1 MRTTTT
7 TRPTLNG
14 GKQKSSP
21 RYVRAH
27 TTATVWPPRTESAS
41 RNEHLPSRGVVLRSA
56 FELWFLNDPR
66 AKASVNASSLPSATI
81 VGDGTENSFLLL

>member
-1 MRTTTT
+1 
-7 TRPTLNG
+7 
-14 GKQKSSP
+14 
-21 RYVRAH
+21 
-27 TTATVWPPRTESAS
+27 
-41 RNEHLPSRGVVLRSA
+41 VLRSA